1 MRQGCSCV
9 LRTILLHRTT
19 WVVPRNPVSV
29 HRCQLP
35 KKFAAT
41 LTFFWLVG
49 IAWKNSGLP
58 LYTFAATTSTIIGSR
73 PQTRVKN
80 NKNRIRW
87 AAGSCRGGGI
97 RKKKNRPVSS
107 DEANDIP
114 LRFMRRPCL
123 ASRCLCK
130 VYKGSSCT
138 RLRHV
143 ES

>member
-97 RKKKNRPVSS
+97 RKKKKTDQSVRTKP
-107 DEANDIP
+107 
-114 LRFMRRPCL
+114 MT
-123 ASRCLCK
+123 SRCD
-130 VYKGSSCT
+130 SCDGLVWHPDVFAKST
-138 RLRHV
+138 RDQAAPD
-143 ES
+143 